1 VSLSTFYTLCF
12 FALLAGLVYGA
23 LLIRVPLTWIVVGGL
38 IVNGIGIVTAASYA
52 GAKPPSV
59 APDA

>member
-1 VSLSTFYTLCF
+1 MSLSTFYTLCF

-23 LLIRVPLTWIVVGGL
+23 ILIRVPLTWIVVGGL

-52 GAKPPSV
+52 GTEP
-59 APDA
+59 PDA